1 MIYQVTL
8 EAARRNKKYTQKKA
22 ASLVGVSVS
31 TIKNWEK
38 GITLPT
44 QRKIEKL
51 CEVYEVPYDVI
62 FFG

>member
-1 MIYQVTL
+1 MYQVTL

-22 ASLVGVSVS
+22 ADLVGVSVS

-38 GITLPT
+38 GRTHPT
-44 QRKIEKL
+44 QKKIEKL
-51 CEVYEVPYDVI
+51 CEVYEVSYDTI